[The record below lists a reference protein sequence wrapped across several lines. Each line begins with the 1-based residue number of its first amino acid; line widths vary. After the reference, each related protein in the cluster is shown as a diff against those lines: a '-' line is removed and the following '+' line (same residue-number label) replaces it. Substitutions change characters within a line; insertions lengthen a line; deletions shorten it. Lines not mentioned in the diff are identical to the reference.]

1 MSANATPDSPAHF
14 PRHIAVLVLVCLG
27 CAFAGNHVAARVAFD
42 DGAGVLLAILM
53 RSGGTLIV
61 LAGLVFWQRQT
72 IRLAPGAWRW
82 QLLLGL
88 LIATQ
93 SICLYSAV
101 ARIPVALALLVANV
115 FPILL
120 TLLTWTLGGARP
132 TARTAMLMGLIL
144 VGLIFVLQVP
154 ERLTS
159 SDAVGPE
166 WVLGVALAFCAAS
179 VFATALW
186 ITDHKLSQVRGSV
199 RSMLTMLVVFTSANL
214 AGASGL
220 LPGGLSLPQSDTGW
234 IALAVLVGLY
244 GAGFITL
251 FVSVPRLNMSRN
263 APVMNIE
270 PLATLIMGWL
280 VLDQML
286 AAGQILGGVIVIFG
300 IVMLTYR
307 KTEEPSPTKDVKQPR
322 VCVAQADEESR

>member
-1 MSANATPDSPAHF
+1 MTVSSASDTPALF
-14 PRHIAVLVLVCLG
+14 PRHIAVLLLVCLG

-42 DGAGVLLAILM
+42 DGAGVLLAILF

-61 LAGLVFWQRQT
+61 LAGLVFWQRQSL
-72 IRLAPGAWRW
+72 RLAPGTWRW
-82 QLLLGL
+82 QLMLGL

-101 ARIPVALALLVANV
+101 ARIPVALALLVGNL

-120 TLLTWTLGGARP
+120 ALLTWALGGARP
-132 TARTAMLMGLIL
+132 TARTAILMGVIL
-144 VGLIFVLQVP
+144 LGLIFVLEVP
-154 ERLTS
+154 ARLAS
-159 SDAVGPE
+159 SEAAGPE
-166 WVLGVALAFCAAS
+166 WVLGVTLAFCSAS

-186 ITDHKLSQVRGSV
+186 ITDHKLSQIRGSV
-199 RSMLTMLVVFTSANL
+199 RSMLTMLIVFSSANL

-220 LPGGLSLPQSDTGW
+220 IPGGLSLPQSETGW
-234 IALAVLVGLY
+234 FALAVLVALY

-251 FVSVPRLNMSRN
+251 FISVPRLNMARN

-286 AAGQILGGVIVIFG
+286 AAGQILGGIIVIFG
-300 IVMLTYR
+300 IVMLTY
-307 KTEEPSPTKDVKQPR
+307 KKN
-322 VCVAQADEESR
+322 A

>member
-1 MSANATPDSPAHF
+1 MSVTSAINGHTLY
-14 PRHIAVLVLVCLG
+14 PRHIAVLILACLG

-61 LAGLVFWQRQT
+61 LAGLVFWQRQS

-93 SICLYSAV
+93 SLCLYSAV

-120 TLLTWTLGGARP
+120 ALLTWALGGARP
-132 TARTAMLMGLIL
+132 TARTALLMGVILI
-144 VGLIFVLQVP
+144 GLMFVLQVP
-154 ERLTS
+154 NRLS
-159 SDAVGPE
+159 SSEAAGPE
-166 WVLGVALAFCAAS
+166 WMLGVTLAFCAAS
-179 VFATALW
+179 AFATALW
-186 ITDHKLSQVRGSV
+186 ITDNKLSQVRGSV
-199 RSMLTMLVVFTSANL
+199 RSMLTMLVVFSSTSI

-220 LPGGLSLPQSDTGW
+220 LPGGLSLPQSGTGW
-234 IALAVLVGLY
+234 TALAVLVGLY
-244 GAGFITL
+244 GAGFIML
-251 FVSVPRLNMSRN
+251 FVSVPRLDMPLN

-280 VLDQML
+280 VLGQML

-307 KTEEPSPTKDVKQPR
+307 KN
-322 VCVAQADEESR
+322 

>member
-1 MSANATPDSPAHF
+1 MTAIATPAAPVTF
-14 PRHIAVLVLVCLG
+14 PRHIAVLILVCLG
-27 CAFAGNHVAARVAFD
+27 CGFAGNHVAARVAFD
-42 DGAGVLLAILM
+42 DGAGVLLAILL

-61 LAGLVFWQRQT
+61 LAGLVFWQRQS

-101 ARIPVALALLVANV
+101 ARVPVALALLVANV

-120 TLLTWTLGGARP
+120 ALLTWALGGARP
-132 TARTAMLMGLIL
+132 TARTALLMGLIL
-144 VGLIFVLQVP
+144 VGLIFVLEVP
-154 ERLTS
+154 ARLS
-159 SDAVGPE
+159 SSEDAGPE
-166 WVLGVALAFCAAS
+166 WILGVALAFCAAS
-179 VFATALW
+179 VFAMAIW

-199 RSMLTMLVVFTSANL
+199 RSLLTMLVVFSSANL

-220 LPGGLSLPQSDTGW
+220 LPGGLSLPQSGTGW
-234 IALAVLVGLY
+234 TALAVLVGLY
-244 GAGFITL
+244 GAAFITL

-286 AAGQILGGVIVIFG
+286 AAGQILGGAIVIFG

-307 KTEEPSPTKDVKQPR
+307 KD
-322 VCVAQADEESR
+322 

>member
-1 MSANATPDSPAHF
+1 MSTTSSDSPALF
-14 PRHIAVLVLVCLG
+14 PRHIAVLILVCLG

-42 DGAGVLLAILM
+42 DGAGVLLAILL

-61 LAGLVFWQRQT
+61 LAGLVFWQRQS

-88 LIATQ
+88 LIAAQ

-120 TLLTWTLGGARP
+120 ALLTWALGGARP

-144 VGLIFVLQVP
+144 VGLFFVLEVP
-154 ERLTS
+154 ERLS
-159 SDAVGPE
+159 SSEDVGPE
-166 WVLGVALAFCAAS
+166 WVIGVALAFCAAS

-199 RSMLTMLVVFTSANL
+199 RSMLTMLVVFSSANL
-214 AGASGL
+214 AGVSGL

-234 IALAVLVGLY
+234 IALAVLVALY
-244 GAGFITL
+244 GIGFITL
-251 FVSVPRLNMSRN
+251 FVSVPRLNMPRN

-286 AAGQILGGVIVIFG
+286 AAGQIMGGVIVIFG

-307 KTEEPSPTKDVKQPR
+307 KTEEPAVSTGGAKKAAR
-322 VCVAQADEESR
+322 

>member
-1 MSANATPDSPAHF
+1 MSAPSTSDAPALF
-14 PRHIAVLVLVCLG
+14 PRHIAVLLLVCLG

-42 DGAGVLLAILM
+42 DGAGVLLAILL

-61 LAGLVFWQRQT
+61 LAGLVFWQRQS
-72 IRLAPGAWRW
+72 IRLASGAWRW
-82 QLLLGL
+82 QLMLGL

-120 TLLTWTLGGARP
+120 ALLTWALGGARP
-132 TARTAMLMGLIL
+132 TARTAALMAVIL
-144 VGLIFVLQVP
+144 VGLMFVLEVP
-154 ERLTS
+154 ARLAS
-159 SDAVGPE
+159 SEAAGTDQI
-166 WVLGVALAFCAAS
+166 LGISLAFCAAS
-179 VFATALW
+179 AFATALW

-199 RSMLTMLVVFTSANL
+199 RSMLTMLIVFSSANL

-220 LPGGLSLPQSDTGW
+220 LPGGLSLPQSNTGW
-234 IALAVLVGLY
+234 VALAVLVALY

-251 FVSVPRLNMSRN
+251 FISVPRLNMARN

-286 AAGQILGGVIVIFG
+286 AAGQIFGGVIVIFG
-300 IVMLTYR
+300 IVMLTY
-307 KTEEPSPTKDVKQPR
+307 KKNP
-322 VCVAQADEESR
+322 

>member
-1 MSANATPDSPAHF
+1 
-14 PRHIAVLVLVCLG
+14 VLILVCLG
-27 CAFAGNHVAARVAFD
+27 CGFAGNHVAARVAFD
-42 DGAGVLLAILM
+42 DGAGVLLAILL

-61 LAGLVFWQRQT
+61 LAGLVFWQRQS

-101 ARIPVALALLVANV
+101 ARVPVALALLVANV

-120 TLLTWTLGGARP
+120 ALLTWALGGARP
-132 TARTAMLMGLIL
+132 TARTALLMGLIL
-144 VGLIFVLQVP
+144 VGLIFVLEVP
-154 ERLTS
+154 ARLS
-159 SDAVGPE
+159 SSEDAGPE
-166 WVLGVALAFCAAS
+166 WILGVALAFCAAS
-179 VFATALW
+179 VFALALW
-186 ITDHKLSQVRGSV
+186 ITDYKLSQVRGSV
-199 RSMLTMLVVFTSANL
+199 RSLLTMLIVFSSANL

-220 LPGGLSLPQSDTGW
+220 LPGGLSLPQSGTGW
-234 IALAVLVGLY
+234 TALAVLVGLY
-244 GAGFITL
+244 GAAFITL

-286 AAGQILGGVIVIFG
+286 AAGQILGGAIVIFG

-307 KTEEPSPTKDVKQPR
+307 KD
-322 VCVAQADEESR
+322 